1 MNLEF
6 TIIKNKNYENLKRVN
21 LKKTIKKSR

>member
-6 TIIKNKNYENLKRVN
+6 AIIKNKNYENLKRVN